1 MKRIFAAIKIL
12 PSENFISVIYQLK
25 NALRTESIKWVE
37 PHNIHITLKFF
48 GETEESR
55 IGEIITQLTQVA
67 NAHKPFKFS
76 VRGSGVFGS
85 SYDPRV
91 IWLGIDHSLE
101 LQKLSSDVLD
111 SLAAIGWKKDR
122 QNFVPHL
129 TVGRIKH
136 ISDKPKL
143 KEVIKKFENF
153 EIQMVATN
161 AFYLYE
167 SILKPTGPVYHVL
180 ETFGLK

>member
-1 MKRIFAAIKIL
+1 MKRIFAAIKIH

-25 NALRTESIKWVE
+25 HALQTESIKWVE

-48 GETEESR
+48 GETEESK
-55 IGEIITQLTQVA
+55 IAEIIQQLNEVA
-67 NAHKPFKFS
+67 IAHKPFKFS
-76 VRGSGVFGS
+76 VKGTGVFGS

-91 IWLGIDHSLE
+91 IWLGIDHSNE
-101 LQKLSSDVLD
+101 LQKLSVDVLD
-111 SLAAIGWKKDR
+111 SMTTIGWEKDR

-136 ISDKPKL
+136 ISNKPKL

-153 EIQMVATN
+153 EIQMVETN

-180 ETFGLK
+180 ETFHLC